1 MESTIILN
9 HEQILRK
16 IKRLAW
22 QIFENNMELSNVFI
36 GGIDQRGQFIA
47 HLIANELKSISN
59 FESIEFNVELNR
71 ETFEPTFSIDINQF
85 QNQRVIIVDDVMNSG
100 KTTLHCLIPIVKSGA
115 AKLELLVLA
124 SRSHRKYPI
133 KPDYVGISMATTIQE
148 HLLFDISNKD
158 NITLTLS

>member
-22 QIFENNMELSNVFI
+22 QIFENNIELSTVYI

-47 HLIANELKSISN
+47 HLISNELKSISN
-59 FESIEFNVELNR
+59 FETIEFNIELNR
-71 ETFEPTFSIDINQF
+71 ETFEPNFSINLNLLH
-85 QNQRVIIVDDVMNSG
+85 NQRVIIVDDVMNSG
-100 KTTLHCLIPIVKSGA
+100 KTTLHCFLPIVKLGVS
-115 AKLELLVLA
+115 KLELLVLA
-124 SRSHRKYPI
+124 SRSHRLYPL

-148 HLLFDISNKD
+148 HLLFDITNKE